1 MRQYLTI
8 GNRVIS
14 RLIGGGR
21 EKTIGNKVISNPFGI
36 FTPSVRRAAERCDRW
51 GEGRTGI
58 PGGICA
64 KAGTI
69 NKKIGGINRMRLSNE
84 WFTALSENENG
95 QIVIVSGR
103 DELTEFVQSGKFKE
117 RVEIT
122 WKYEGDDKGM
132 PSEELAVR
140 MEAVQEALKKA
151 MEKDKLSILTSV
163 YTGGG
168 EKIWVFYTR
177 TVRVFGERLN
187 EALVAFDLLPISIYT
202 EVDPEW
208 EEYLDMYEMKEWSVD

>member
-1 MRQYLTI
+1 
-8 GNRVIS
+8 
-14 RLIGGGR
+14 
-21 EKTIGNKVISNPFGI
+21 
-36 FTPSVRRAAERCDRW
+36 
-51 GEGRTGI
+51 
-58 PGGICA
+58 
-64 KAGTI
+64 
-69 NKKIGGINRMRLSNE
+69 MRLSNE